1 MFSSHYSNKNISPT
15 RTKIMTKNEFV
26 PFFLLSK
33 SRPNITNLSF
43 WRSYWPEGKWVTI
56 KMSFLGSAFHHQ
68 FHWVS
73 LWRERQ
79 ELLLLFSL
87 FNIPA
92 LQPILQVFC
101 SLGLGFHL
109 ICFPS
114 CHVLRLPLLCLYVSF
129 PLLMLWGM
137 APCQVVRSP
146 HRSLHWPSHP
156 DGKSSFP
163 LTHAILCYVDLRAN
177 CPVLSKARGVLK
189 RQCFSISNPQ
199 ISDVSLGSKGSIH

>member
-1 MFSSHYSNKNISPT
+1 MFFSHYSNKNISPT

-26 PFFLLSK
+26 LFFLLSK

-68 FHWVS
+68 FHWVF

-79 ELLLLFSL
+79 ELLLFSL

-114 CHVLRLPLLCLYVSF
+114 CHVLRLPLLCLYVFF
-129 PLLMLWGM
+129 PTPNALGHGPLPGG
-137 APCQVVRSP
+137 ARPPSESP
-146 HRSLHWPSHP
+146 LAFQPRWEKLFPSHSCYTLLCGSQSRLPCALESQRGFKEAMFFYLQSP
-156 DGKSSFP
+156 D
-163 LTHAILCYVDLRAN
+163 LWRELRE
-177 CPVLSKARGVLK
+177 
-189 RQCFSISNPQ
+189 
-199 ISDVSLGSKGSIH
+199 